1 MNNKK
6 FGNTNGMEKKAMK
19 DQDLNGSKSTKH
31 GSSRGMNDEEQ
42 GSMGRGKSTKP
53 ETGKDFSDDSSRSSK
68 DRNGSTKY

>member
-6 FGNTNGMEKKAMK
+6 FGNTNGMDKKTMK

-31 GSSRGMNDEEQ
+31 GSSRGMNDEE

-53 ETGKDFSDDSSRSSK
+53 ETGKDFSEGTSQNK
-68 DRNGSTKY
+68 DRNGSSKY